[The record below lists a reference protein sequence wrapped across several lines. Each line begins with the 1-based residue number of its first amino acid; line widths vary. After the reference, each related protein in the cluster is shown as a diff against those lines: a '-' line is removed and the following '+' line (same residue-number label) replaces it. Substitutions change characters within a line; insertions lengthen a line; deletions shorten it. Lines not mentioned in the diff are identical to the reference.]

1 MAKFLDK
8 KEQVIDFKLT
18 SYGRYLLSIGSFKP
32 TYYAFFDNNILY
44 DTKYYVGGPT
54 RPINQNLREQLMEL

>member
-8 KEQVIDFKLT
+8 KEQVYDLRLS

-32 TYYAFFDNNILY
+32 VHYAFFDDNILHNY
-44 DTKYYVGGPT
+44 KL
-54 RPINQNLREQLMEL
+54 NN

>member
-32 TYYAFFDNNILY
+32 SYYAFFDNNIMY
-44 DTKYYVGGPT
+44 DTT
-54 RPINQNLREQLMEL
+54 ICHHRRWANAREQPETK